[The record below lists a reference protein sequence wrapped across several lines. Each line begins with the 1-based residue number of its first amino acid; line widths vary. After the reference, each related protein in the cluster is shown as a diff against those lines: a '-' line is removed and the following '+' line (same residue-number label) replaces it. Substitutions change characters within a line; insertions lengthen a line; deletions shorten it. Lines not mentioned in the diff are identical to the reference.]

1 MMESLGQVDAP
12 VSPLRWYPACLVVSP
27 DRWAV
32 WLGARNIGL
41 ATPTSPLPLG
51 GLLVLG
57 QDQDELD
64 GGYTAAQSF
73 LGQVTGLTLWGSGL
87 EPQEIR
93 AFGRCES
100 LETGPLVSWPDLSW
114 TLYNQTGSISA
125 TSASPCDSS
134 DQLLLFTT
142 HLSWSEAHAYLA
154 SVGLELAVPRSH
166 REVRA
171 VSRLIRGSERLCGVA
186 SGKGTFGWIG
196 ATANR
201 STDVFYDAEG
211 EEVRILSE
219 YKGPEFSARP
229 ADAIYALQS
238 ALGYIDLSSSRR
250 IACSAG
256 RQRQPIKF
264 RLRGKCEFLED
275 FGDSFILSSGNASG
289 VYFHG
294 YGRLLIS
301 RDEATSLWCLL
312 EGPASEPDA
321 GRIAC
326 TASAQL
332 PLGERPW
339 TLLRDACGR
348 RKNDSISLVLTRC
361 TDDQYTC
368 RDASCIDLKQMC
380 DHSFDCPD
388 KKDESACVT
397 AHLGEGYEASV
408 APNLPLNMTAFV
420 AVVNVREFDLLSMAF
435 EVHLSLE
442 MLWHDPWITFSH
454 LASAGEKAVT
464 TQSEEEVGGVL
475 KAL

>member
-1 MMESLGQVDAP
+1 MMEMLDQVEAP
-12 VSPLRWYPACLVVSP
+12 VSPLRWYPACLAVSP
-27 DRWAV
+27 DQWTA
-32 WLGARNIGL
+32 WLGASNVGL
-41 ATPTSPLPLG
+41 ATSTSPLPLS

-64 GGYTAAQSF
+64 GGYTASQSF

-87 EPQEIR
+87 GPQEIH
-93 AFGRCES
+93 AFSRCES
-100 LETGPLVSWPDLSW
+100 FETDPLISWPDLSW
-114 TLYNQTGSISA
+114 TLYNRTGFISA

-142 HLSWSEAHAYLA
+142 HVSWTDAYKYLA
-154 SVGLELAVPRSH
+154 NIGLELAVPRSH
-166 REVRA
+166 REVKE

-186 SGKGTFGWIG
+186 SAKGNFGWIG

-201 STDVFYDAEG
+201 STDIFYDDAG

-219 YKGPEFSARP
+219 YKGPQLPART
-229 ADAIYALQS
+229 ASAIYALQS
-238 ALGYIDLSSSRR
+238 ATEYIDVSTSRR
-250 IACSAG
+250 TACFTG
-256 RQRQPIKF
+256 RQRQPVKF
-264 RLRGKCEFLED
+264 RVRGKCEFLED
-275 FGDSFILSSGNASG
+275 FNDSFILSSRNAKG

-301 RDEATSLWCLL
+301 RDESTSLWCLL
-312 EGPASEPDA
+312 EGPSSETDA
-321 GRIAC
+321 EKIAC

-348 RKNDSISLVLTRC
+348 RKNDSIDLVLTRC

-368 RDASCIDLKQMC
+368 RDATCIALEQMC

-388 KKDESACVT
+388 KKDESACIT
-397 AHLGEGYEASV
+397 AHLGEEYEATV
-408 APNLPLNMTAFV
+408 APSYPLNLTAYV
-420 AVVNVREFDLLSMAF
+420 AIVNIREFDLLSMTF

-442 MLWHDPWITFSH
+442 MLWYDPWITFSH
-454 LASAGEKAVT
+454 LAS
-464 TQSEEEVGGVL
+464 SEEKRVITEKEKEVSIVF
-475 KAL
+475 